1 MPGPDPTAA
10 GPTDGPAAAECRG
23 VSVRYRSASEVVDAV
38 HEVDAVFARGR
49 MTVLAGPSGSGKSS
63 LLRTLAGLQ
72 LPHAGTVVVDGVDLG
87 RLRRGALRRLR
98 RRAIGYVLEDPAN
111 NLLDYLRAGEQVTL
125 AARLRRGAG
134 STPSAEVTALL
145 ASLGLSDQL
154 DAYPKELSGGQ
165 QQRVAFAAAA
175 IGRPA
180 MLLAD
185 EPTAA
190 LDATSGEMLI
200 GAMRSLVDS
209 GQTLVAA
216 THDPAV
222 MAAADTVITL
232 HDGRRV
238 TP

>member
-1 MPGPDPTAA
+1 VAA
-10 GPTDGPAAAECRG
+10 EPAGSGPTAECRG

-72 LPHAGTVVVDGVDLG
+72 LPHAGTVMVDGVDLG
-87 RLRRGALRRLR
+87 RLGRGALRRLR

-111 NLLDYLRAGEQVTL
+111 NLLDYLRASEQVAL

-134 STPSAEVTALL
+134 TPSQEVTALL

-154 DAYPKELSGGQ
+154 DAYPQALSGGQ

-175 IGRPA
+175 IGRPT

-190 LDATSGEMLI
+190 LDATSGELLI
-200 GAMRSLVDS
+200 EAMRSLVDS

-216 THDPAV
+216 THDQAV
-222 MAAADTVITL
+222 IAAADTVITL
-232 HDGRRV
+232 RDGRRV